1 ATLEPVGMV
10 IDLLSNA
17 HFSSLIISFSEPLD
31 PVSATSTT
39 LYTLIEAGPNGTF
52 DNLDDVILPISTI
65 TYTPGSTDVRVFFS
79 GQLAEGNYR
88 FTISGAAGNAMVDTA
103 GNAID
108 GDGNG
113 TAGGNFVRAF
123 HLDLTAPTVVSV
135 TPSGAVASGPT
146 QYSVVF
152 ADNRNL
158 LASTVPANS
167 SYILT
172 SSTNATFGDAD
183 DVNQS
188 ALISG
193 VSYLPGTKTAT
204 ITLSGALPVGRYQLT
219 IRPTITDEAGNQLNN
234 GTPFLSQLLVGSVI
248 NGSNGDETY
257 YVRLNAAGTDVE
269 IFENPQAVP
278 PAGTATFTRT
288 LASLTTLTF
297 NTLAGND
304 KLIVDWVNGN
314 PIPTGGISYD
324 GGTQS
329 GTPGDS
335 LVVI

>member
-1 ATLEPVGMV
+1 MV
-10 IDLLSNA
+10 NDVLSNA

-52 DNLDDVILPISTI
+52 DNLDDIVVPISTI

-79 GQLAEGNYR
+79 GQLADGNYR
-88 FTISGAAGNAMVDTA
+88 FTISGAAGNAVVDTA

-113 TAGGNFVRAF
+113 TVGGNFVRAF

-158 LASTVPANS
+158 LASTVTANS

-172 SSTNATFGDAD
+172 SSTNATFGDYLVAVNAD
-183 DVNQS
+183 VPDMEV
-188 ALISG
+188 LF
-193 VSYLPGTKTAT
+193 
-204 ITLSGALPVGRYQLT
+204 VGEPDPMT
-219 IRPTITDEAGNQLNN
+219 
-234 GTPFLSQLLVGSVI
+234 
-248 NGSNGDETY
+248 
-257 YVRLNAAGTDVE
+257 
-269 IFENPQAVP
+269 
-278 PAGTATFTRT
+278 
-288 LASLTTLTF
+288 
-297 NTLAGND
+297 
-304 KLIVDWVNGN
+304 
-314 PIPTGGISYD
+314 PTGTLLEPSFADLLAAVEQAEGERGQRIDLHQGARGD
-324 GGTQS
+324 GDARLDVAALLQRDERQDNESCSHRVGVRRVLHRR
-329 GTPGDS
+329 GELEVRDH
-335 LVVI
+335 